1 MKDFYLD
8 LLAIQMRPRI
18 RLCYLGRACHSS
30 RFDVDLGQRTGAM
43 SKVTRWAKRVRHS
56 TTETVGDLRC
66 FASGY
71 REFKKSG
78 TTPQDAYSSMRRL
91 YRKTNGRFN
100 DAMGNLC
107 KALHRK
113 RSTDLPQSMF
123 ENVTRDEVR
132 QAANSIRRDG
142 FFVFDRMLP
151 PAACQK
157 LLDYS
162 LTHPGIPTTLTP
174 SAEAAKAIFDR
185 TNPQSNRHQFSA
197 DELFQ
202 NETVQRVATDPYFFS
217 IAQDYLGF
225 NPVFDVLAM
234 WWSAPTSD
242 PQLQSRAAQLY
253 HFDMDR
259 LKFVKF
265 FVYLTDVDTHTG
277 PHCYVRGSHKRKPA
291 ELLKDDR
298 LTDEEILEYYSA
310 DDVVELAG
318 PAGTML
324 AVDTRGFHK
333 GKPLESADRLIFQ
346 VQFAD
351 SLFGQNYPLIHVP
364 SNIAKPMAERISA
377 NRRCY
382 SNLALSSDS

>member
-1 MKDFYLD
+1 
-8 LLAIQMRPRI
+8 
-18 RLCYLGRACHSS
+18 
-30 RFDVDLGQRTGAM
+30 M
-43 SKVTRWAKRVRHS
+43 SKVTRWAKRVGHS
-56 TTETVGDLRC
+56 TTETLGDLRC

-78 TTPQDAYSSMRRL
+78 MTPQGAYSSMRRL

-100 DAMGNLC
+100 DAMGSLC

-113 RSTDLPQSMF
+113 RSSDLSQSIF
-123 ENVTRDEVR
+123 ENVSRDEVR
-132 QAANSIRRDG
+132 RVASSIRRDG
-142 FFVFDRMLP
+142 FHVFDRKLP
-151 PAACQK
+151 TRACQK
-157 LLDYS
+157 LLDFS
-162 LTHPGIPTTLTP
+162 LTHPAMPVTLESSSTTEKT
-174 SAEAAKAIFDR
+174 IFDR
-185 TNPQSNRHQFSA
+185 SNPQSIRHQFLA

-202 NETVQRVATDPYFFS
+202 NETVQQVATDPYFFS

-225 NPVFDVLAM
+225 NPVFDILAM
-234 WWSAPTSD
+234 WWSAPTCN
-242 PQLQSRAAQLY
+242 QELQSRAAQLY

-291 ELLKDDR
+291 ALLRDDR
-298 LTDEEILEYYSA
+298 LSDEEVRAHYLA
-310 DDVVELAG
+310 DDLVELTG
-318 PAGTML
+318 QAGTML

-333 GKPLESADRLIFQ
+333 GKPLERRDRLIFQ

-364 SNIAKPMAERISA
+364 TDIATPMAERILS

-382 SNLALSSDS
+382 ANLALAGNK